1 MYSLHTRQTEC
12 CSITVNIPRLSLSYA
27 ACMQWPRLCIRCAN
41 NTYNVR
47 CTAGWQSHSRDIDI
61 HTKCESVQIG
71 IITVFTTGLMTCT
84 RTPCAYARR
93 NIACRRDGRHVMH
106 YQHIYH
112 VHSLPSLISQLIG
125 PWRRFQTV
133 RYRRSCRYMYEVL
146 SCRNN
151 FIL

>member
-1 MYSLHTRQTEC
+1 MALCTAYIHDRQNVAQSRSTFQGSVC
-12 CSITVNIPRLSLSYA
+12 HMQHACSDLDCV
-27 ACMQWPRLCIRCAN
+27 N